1 VTEVLTAINPSI
13 WTLGVTVFG
22 VIKPNGVTLT
32 KGVAEISVVGV
43 GDFKPTM
50 VGVVVNVSVG
60 VTGVAVGIGVN
71 VFVDVKTGAGVT
83 AGPSKLVV
91 EQANENTTIRRV
103 K

>member
-1 VTEVLTAINPSI
+1 M
-13 WTLGVTVFG
+13 
-22 VIKPNGVTLT
+22 IKPNGVTLT

-43 GDFKPTM
+43 GDFKPTI
-50 VGVVVNVSVG
+50 VGVLVNVSVG

-91 EQANENTTIRRV
+91 EQAKDNTAIRRV